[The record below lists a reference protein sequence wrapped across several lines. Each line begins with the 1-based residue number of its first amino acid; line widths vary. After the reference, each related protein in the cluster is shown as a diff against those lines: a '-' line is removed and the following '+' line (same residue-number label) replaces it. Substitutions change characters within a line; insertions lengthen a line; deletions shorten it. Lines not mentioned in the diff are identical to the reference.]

1 MIAMTRDSGP
11 PDTFMPATHLFRHG
25 LLVAGLSLASAGGCD
40 QDRLGLEAV
49 MCPEDV
55 QRRLSGEVGAKALL
69 RCLAALRAD
78 PEWTVFKPLDWPPV
92 WIWQVVYHPTGH
104 IYTFRAERID
114 AALWRFLE
122 E

>member
-1 MIAMTRDSGP
+1 
-11 PDTFMPATHLFRHG
+11 MPATHQFRHG
-25 LLVAGLSLASAGGCD
+25 LLVAGLSQASADGCD
-40 QDRLGLEAV
+40 LDRLGLVTV

-55 QRRLSGEVGAKALL
+55 QRRLSGEVGGAALR

-78 PEWTVFKPLDWPPV
+78 PQWTMYKPFVWPPV

-114 AALWRFLE
+114 AARWRFLE